1 MKSIN
6 HFRLCGGEIS
16 IPTEKSNENLK
27 KDLVNQVASGIYSIG
42 ELVVPQK
49 FEKMQMKDGE
59 IKVSFCCCKSQ

>member
-27 KDLVNQVASGIYSIG
+27 KDLVNQVESGIYSIG

-49 FEKMQMKDGE
+49 FEKMQMKE
-59 IKVSFCCCKSQ
+59 